1 MLNQATCA
9 PTVLVRVLAASNGV
23 IAPALRAINAGWF
36 VATRFNPLGNA
47 LRPKEMTMSDRL
59 TAGRICTPVV
69 TVAYR
74 GVVVSEAARQMRE
87 SHVGCLVVV
96 EEDDP
101 GRVVVGILTDRD
113 IVVSVVAKDRDA
125 RLMSV
130 GEVMSTDVVTA
141 RQEDSVIDLLE
152 LMGRKGVRRLPVT
165 GPQGVLIGL
174 VALDDLLPVI
184 AGEMQAMASAIGS
197 ARKHESAVRP

>member
-1 MLNQATCA
+1 
-9 PTVLVRVLAASNGV
+9 
-23 IAPALRAINAGWF
+23 
-36 VATRFNPLGNA
+36 
-47 LRPKEMTMSDRL
+47 MTMSDRL
-59 TAGRICTPVV
+59 TAGQVCTPVV
-69 TVAYR
+69 TVVYR
-74 GVVVSEAARQMRE
+74 GVVLSEAARLMRE